1 MRKENI
7 DRKKLIEIFRKANR
21 NFLRK
26 NGILFERRVS
36 ERTLCGALMIE
47 LNNIIQETDEYRGYY
62 VDVEYNRN
70 IGSKFRSLKKTCA
83 GEKEEAITI
92 NCDLLVHS
100 RGQNLKLDNLIA
112 LEMKKSNLSKKDKDN
127 DKKRLMSLTM
137 NGDYRLDDDGKKKF
151 PENVCGYQLGIYYEI
166 NFNKQ
171 KILIQYYYNAQ
182 ERCTYE
188 IDFLGQKI

>member
-47 LNNIIQETDEYRGYY
+47 LNNIIQETDEYRGYF

-70 IGSKFRSLKKTCA
+70 IGSK
-83 GEKEEAITI
+83 
-92 NCDLLVHS
+92 
-100 RGQNLKLDNLIA
+100 
-112 LEMKKSNLSKKDKDN
+112 
-127 DKKRLMSLTM
+127 
-137 NGDYRLDDDGKKKF
+137 
-151 PENVCGYQLGIYYEI
+151 
-166 NFNKQ
+166 
-171 KILIQYYYNAQ
+171 
-182 ERCTYE
+182 
-188 IDFLGQKI
+188 